1 MMSKEKIMSSLEVR
15 VKLYLEEHAQIPSG
29 VIWARFNNLL
39 IVFKRT
45 IKLLANFLLIMEK
58 SS

>member
-1 MMSKEKIMSSLEVR
+1 MSNEKIMSSLEVR
-15 VKLYLEEHAQIPSG
+15 VKLYLEEHAQIPSR
-29 VIWARFNNLL
+29 VIWACFNNLL